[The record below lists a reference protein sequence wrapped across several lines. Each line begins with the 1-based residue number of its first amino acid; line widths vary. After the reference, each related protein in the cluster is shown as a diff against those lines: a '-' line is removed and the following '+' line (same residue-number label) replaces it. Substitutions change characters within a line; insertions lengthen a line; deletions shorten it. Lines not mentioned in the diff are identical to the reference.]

1 MVFFIK
7 SIDLG
12 DVLIVGT
19 IRIYQSKS
27 WYYLRPF
34 HTSKVELFAKIV
46 FDFKSLTFFAK
57 SLDLGV

>member
-12 DVLIVGT
+12 DLLLFGT

-34 HTSKVELFAKIV
+34 HTSKVELLAKIA
-46 FDFKSLTFFAK
+46 FDYKPLTFFAK
-57 SLDLGV
+57 SFDLGV